1 MSILYLDIETNMAHS
16 IIWCAG
22 YSIDGAEPN
31 ITTSPHEV
39 KALIDAASNVVG
51 HNIIGFDAPV
61 LAKSWGVC
69 IPTKKLVDT
78 LVLSRLLTPSL
89 EGGHSLAAWGERLRQ
104 PKGEF
109 TDYDAGYSEEMAN
122 YCKQD
127 IVVTIALHNRLV
139 RELASNEFSAESIDL
154 ERQVAIIIDEQVRHG
169 FCYDL
174 IAGFALDA
182 QCTKRMSEIEDFFA
196 TRFPSRT
203 VQLYSVATKK
213 PLKPYEDTFNISSRV
228 QIAERLFEVGQGHQ
242 LTRKTDTGRYSIDEE
257 ALKNVDG
264 KEAALLVEFLT
275 LQKRSGLLAQ
285 WNKYTTA
292 SGRVHGRVITN
303 GAVTGRMTHLSPNMA
318 QVPSCTNYLGK
329 ECRGLFHA
337 AYGKR
342 LVGIDASSLELRM
355 LAHYMQD
362 ADYTKTVVEGNS
374 DDGTDVHTRNQ
385 KSAGLATRAQAK
397 TFIYAFLY
405 GAGAGRIGQTIGGTP
420 RDGQQLIN
428 SFMEHTPALKTLKSK
443 VDKLA
448 ERGFIKGLDGR
459 RLLIRSAHSS
469 LNVLLQ
475 GAGAIVMKKALVLLY
490 LKIKQANLD
499 AKFVANVH
507 DEWQLECA
515 EKDAERVGEMGVLS
529 IKEAGE
535 HFKMRCPLDGAYK
548 VGITWADTH

>member
-1 MSILYLDIETNMAHS
+1 
-16 IIWCAG
+16 
-22 YSIDGAEPN
+22 
-31 ITTSPHEV
+31 
-39 KALIDAASNVVG
+39 
-51 HNIIGFDAPV
+51 
-61 LAKSWGVC
+61 
-69 IPTKKLVDT
+69 
-78 LVLSRLLTPSL
+78 
-89 EGGHSLAAWGERLRQ
+89 
-104 PKGEF
+104 
-109 TDYDAGYSEEMAN
+109 
-122 YCKQD
+122 
-127 IVVTIALHNRLV
+127 
-139 RELASNEFSAESIDL
+139 
-154 ERQVAIIIDEQVRHG
+154 
-169 FCYDL
+169 
-174 IAGFALDA
+174 
-182 QCTKRMSEIEDFFA
+182 
-196 TRFPSRT
+196 
-203 VQLYSVATKK
+203 
-213 PLKPYEDTFNISSRV
+213 
-228 QIAERLFEVGQGHQ
+228 LFEVGQGHQ

-285 WNKYTTA
+285 WNKYTTSA
-292 SGRVHGRVITN
+292 GRVHGRVITN

-405 GAGAGRIGQTIGGTP
+405 GAGAGRIGQTIVGTP

-448 ERGFIKGLDGR
+448 ERGFIKGLDCR

-515 EKDAERVGEMGVLS
+515 EKDAERVGQMGVLS